1 MATKNIYEVF
11 LSFALKKFVL
21 LISIL
26 LVPQFIN
33 YAYTLNAESKGCL
46 GTTTIEVSKSI
57 KNPSLIG
64 EVLFND
70 IKLENINGVRLVNS
84 NIIIKFKD
92 DKKNCQIVYKQI
104 EEIISKANTRIEEFY
119 VNLSPAEQSAFADP
133 ILFKEIAGI
142 KIKFANLVE
151 YDEVTYAKKKK
162 TLRIFYTLFGS
173 LLIIFIIFFI
183 GLFRE
188 YKSKLFKIF

>member
-46 GTTTIEVSKSI
+46 GTTTIKVSKSI

-92 DKKNCQIVYKQI
+92 DKKIV
-104 EEIISKANTRIEEFY
+104 
-119 VNLSPAEQSAFADP
+119 
-133 ILFKEIAGI
+133 
-142 KIKFANLVE
+142 
-151 YDEVTYAKKKK
+151 
-162 TLRIFYTLFGS
+162 
-173 LLIIFIIFFI
+173 
-183 GLFRE
+183 
-188 YKSKLFKIF
+188 KLFINK